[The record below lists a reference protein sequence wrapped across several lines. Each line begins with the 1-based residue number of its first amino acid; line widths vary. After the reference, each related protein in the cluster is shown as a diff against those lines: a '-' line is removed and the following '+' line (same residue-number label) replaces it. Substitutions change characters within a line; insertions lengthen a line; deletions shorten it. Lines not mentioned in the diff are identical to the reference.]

1 MFGAV
6 VLPTKVSIA
15 LSGRAA
21 REKKEKVFLIFLLL
35 LAVCCGK
42 IAANYGV
49 TGKKAPKKVP
59 LKYRISY
66 KHKEEKYNAQI
77 KRARK

>member
-15 LSGRAA
+15 LLGLAA

-35 LAVCCGK
+35 LVACCGK

-49 TGKKAPKKVP
+49 TEKGTLAGAFKT
-59 LKYRISY
+59 L
-66 KHKEEKYNAQI
+66 HK
-77 KRARK
+77 